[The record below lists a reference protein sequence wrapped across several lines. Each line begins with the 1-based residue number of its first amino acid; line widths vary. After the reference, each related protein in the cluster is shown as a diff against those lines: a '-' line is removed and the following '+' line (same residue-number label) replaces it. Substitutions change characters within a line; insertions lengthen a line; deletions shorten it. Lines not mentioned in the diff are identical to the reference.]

1 MNPGENM
8 HVPRY
13 HIRLCDFCQALTIC
27 LTDPLMVSP
36 AQLTQATPPI
46 SGTECSVHWA
56 VFKKKKGSCQHLFP
70 TWKPQLGTM
79 RLHGGHKTPQGH
91 GGKFSSPK
99 QVRLFTGT
107 LSLG

>member
-56 VFKKKKGSCQHLFP
+56 VFKKKKGLLSTSVPHLETTVGHHEAP
-70 TWKPQLGTM
+70 RWPQN
-79 RLHGGHKTPQGH
+79 TP
-91 GGKFSSPK
+91 
-99 QVRLFTGT
+99 RAWWEI
-107 LSLG
+107 